1 MSVLPLGSVRG
12 SEAGTVQRRTPTLPG
27 ERSYRPEGIEARIA
41 HGRRHL
47 AKQRREKADAA
58 FLKGILNG
66 H

>member
-1 MSVLPLGSVRG
+1 M
-12 SEAGTVQRRTPTLPG
+12 QRRTPTRPG

>member
-1 MSVLPLGSVRG
+1 LDNRLPDSHLHNL
-12 SEAGTVQRRTPTLPG
+12 THTT